1 MFRQHRWEPLNAARS
16 EPLREADEEPV
27 FWCRAAEAD
36 IDAGIS
42 LQVAMHRPG
51 GGEIEAVLVRA
62 CRRMLIDVRPQLD
75 IDRDILHEPMARKP
89 SSHEYGGSKV

>member
-1 MFRQHRWEPLNAARS
+1 
-16 EPLREADEEPV
+16 
-27 FWCRAAEAD
+27 
-36 IDAGIS
+36 
-42 LQVAMHRPG
+42 
-51 GGEIEAVLVRA
+51 VRA

>member
-1 MFRQHRWEPLNAARS
+1 MGTAQCRAIRAA
-16 EPLREADEEPV
+16 ADEEPV
-27 FWCRAAEAD
+27 FWWRAAEAD